1 MNRPECPRSGPRRGL
16 ICLLLAA
23 LLLALASAACSNP
36 EKAKAA
42 HVARGQQYLK
52 EKKYPEAELEFRNAI
67 QIDDNL
73 VAAHWGLAQAYEG
86 QTNILPAIQE
96 LKRAVDLDK
105 DLTQPEA
112 ATHLGNYYMAAYGLN
127 RDKQLRDLAQKL
139 ADQVLRK
146 YPDDIEGHILR
157 AAVLFADG
165 KRDEALAALKHA
177 VDLNPQ
183 RVESLMSLAR
193 FYGQTGDA
201 GNAEATYRRALAA
214 NDRSALAHMQY
225 GYFLVQQQRNEQA
238 EAELR
243 KAVEVEPDN
252 REARRTL
259 ASFYISLKQFD
270 RAEEV
275 VKAWADLD
283 KARPEGRAVLADF
296 YSTIGRDADALR
308 VYQEIV
314 AQAPDY
320 TRGRYR
326 LGEIMLQ
333 RGDVAGAQAQ
343 AKAVLDKNP
352 NDGQALRLRAR
363 AYLQEDEARK
373 AAEDLAQVL
382 KAEPRDQTALYFMAQ
397 AQIGL
402 KQIEQARSYAGDL
415 EKYYPEYLPGKLLQ
429 AQIALRAAENAPDPA
444 TAADQLKT
452 ARQLATDMLN
462 ILGRGTPDPQLT
474 PELAVEL
481 RSKAYTAR
489 AAAEVRLKDFAAA
502 RADFTAARDAAPN
515 APASYVNLA
524 GVALAEQKAA
534 EAEQL
539 YERALQID
547 GANLEALGGLVNLA
561 LAQGQPDRAHQRL
574 DQALGAHGDSAGL
587 HFLKAQ
593 VYGVQAAQAAR
604 ARDEAGKTQFTQGA
618 ERELRRSIELDPN
631 NPAALTALA
640 ALYVNLGQPD
650 RAVTEYRNVIA
661 RPPDTDDA
669 AAFTLIGMVEDLR
682 NNRDAAVA
690 AYKDALAR
698 NPDPAIAAIAGNNL
712 AWNYAEY
719 GKGNLDE
726 AVRYAQE
733 VVRQYPGEPGYA
745 DTLGW
750 VYYKKGIYGAAVEQL
765 QKAVEQTTTRGGD
778 SAVYRLHLGLAL
790 AKAGRKSDARQQL
803 QQAVQL
809 GTDRG
814 LTAAQVEEARQT
826 LGTLGE

>member
-1 MNRPECPRSGPRRGL
+1 MKRLECPRSGSGRS
-16 ICLLLAA
+16 LLRVLLSA
-23 LLLALASAACSNP
+23 LLLALACAACSNP

-42 HVARGQQYLK
+42 HVARGEQYLK
-52 EKKYPEAELEFRNAI
+52 EKKFAEAELEFRNAI

-86 QTNILPAIQE
+86 QTNILAAIQE
-96 LKRAVDLDK
+96 LRRSVELDK
-105 DLTQPEA
+105 ELKYPDA
-112 ATHLGNYYMAAYGLN
+112 ATRLGNYYMAAYGLN
-127 RDKQLRDLAQKL
+127 RDKQLRDQAQQL
-139 ADQVLRK
+139 ADRVLQK
-146 YPDDIEGHILR
+146 DPDNIEGHILR
-157 AAVLFADG
+157 AAILFADN
-165 KRDEALAALKHA
+165 KRDDALAALKHA
-177 VDLNPQ
+177 VELNPQ

-193 FYGQTGDA
+193 FYAQTGDTT
-201 GNAEATYRRALAA
+201 NADAVYKRALTV
-214 NDRSALAHMQY
+214 NDRSALVHMQY
-225 GYFLVQQQRNEQA
+225 GFFLAQQHQNEQA
-238 EAELR
+238 EVELR

-259 ASFYISLKQFD
+259 ASFYIALKQND
-270 RAEEV
+270 KAEEV

-283 KARPEGRAVLADF
+283 KERPEGRAVLADF
-296 YSTIGRDADALR
+296 YSTIGRDADAMR

-320 TRGRYR
+320 TRGHYR
-326 LGEIMLQ
+326 LGEMMLL
-333 RGDVAGAQAQ
+333 RGDVTGALAQ
-343 AKAVLDKNP
+343 AKAVLDKNA

-363 AYLQEDEARK
+363 AYLQQGEAKR
-373 AAEDLAQVL
+373 AIDDLAQVL
-382 KAEPRDQTALYFMAQ
+382 KAEPRDQPSLYFMAQ
-397 AQIGL
+397 AQL
-402 KQIEQARSYAGDL
+402 AAKQIEQARSYAGDL

-429 AQIALRAAENAPDPA
+429 TQIALRAAENATDPA
-444 TAADQLKT
+444 TAVDQTKT
-452 ARQLATDMLN
+452 AQRLATDTLERLN
-462 ILGRGTPDPQLT
+462 RVTPDQQLT
-474 PELAVEL
+474 PELITEL

-489 AAAEVRLKDFAAA
+489 GAAEVRLKDLAAA

-524 GVALAEQKAA
+524 GVALVEQKAS

-539 YERALQID
+539 YERALQLD
-547 GANLEALGGLVNLA
+547 GANLDALGGLVNLY
-561 LAQGQPDRAHQRL
+561 LAQGHPDRAHQRL
-574 DQALGAHGDSAGL
+574 DQALGAHANSAGL

-593 VYGVQAAQAAR
+593 VYGVQAAQAVR
-604 ARDEAGKTQFTQGA
+604 ARDDAGKAQFTQGA
-618 ERELRRSIELDPN
+618 ENELRHSIELDPN

-640 ALYVNLGQPD
+640 ALYVNMGQPD
-650 RAVTEYRNVIA
+650 RAVAEYRNVIA

-698 NPDPAIAAIAGNNL
+698 NPDTAIAAIAGNNL

-733 VVRQYPGEPGYA
+733 VVRQYPSEPGYA

-765 QKAVEQTTTRGGD
+765 QKAVDQTATRGND
-778 SAVYRLHLGLAL
+778 SALYRLHLGLAL
-790 AKAGRKSDARQQL
+790 AKAGRRTDARQQL

-809 GTDRG
+809 GTDKG
-814 LTAAQVEEARQT
+814 LTPAQVEEARQT
-826 LGTLGE
+826 LGTLG